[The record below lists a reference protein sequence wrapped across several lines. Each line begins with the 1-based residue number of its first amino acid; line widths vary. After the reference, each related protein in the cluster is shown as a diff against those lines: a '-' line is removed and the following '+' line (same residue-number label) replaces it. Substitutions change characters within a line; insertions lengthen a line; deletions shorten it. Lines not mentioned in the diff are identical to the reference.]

1 MAGRVIVWIFAS
13 VVTAIPAWAMFE
25 SDKTLAGDAKISM
38 AEAITVAQQTI
49 PGQPIHVKMG
59 MGKDLDH
66 TVYQVEILDKDNKSR
81 WVYVDAMNGAVT
93 EAKRS
98 SLPSV
103 P

>member
-1 MAGRVIVWIFAS
+1 MASRVVCMMLAFLF
-13 VVTAIPAWAMFE
+13 TAMPAWAIFE
-25 SDKTLAGDAKISM
+25 SDKTLAGQAKISM
-38 AEAITVAQQTI
+38 ADAITVAQQTI
-49 PGQPIHVKMG
+49 PGKPVHVE
-59 MGKDLDH
+59 MGKDLGH
-66 TVYQVEILDKDNKSR
+66 TVYQVEIVDRDNKSR

>member
-1 MAGRVIVWIFAS
+1 LA
-13 VVTAIPAWAMFE
+13 AIPAWAIFE
-25 SDKTLAGDAKISM
+25 SDKTLAGRAKISM
-38 AEAITVAQQTI
+38 AEAITVAERTI
-49 PGQPIHVKMG
+49 PGKPVRVE
-59 MGKDLDH
+59 MGKDLGH
-66 TVYQVEILDKDNKSR
+66 SMYQVEILDKDNKSR

>member
-1 MAGRVIVWIFAS
+1 MARRVVFAIML
-13 VVTAIPAWAMFE
+13 VQVLAAIPASAIFE
-25 SDKTLAGDAKISM
+25 SDKTLAGQAKISM
-38 AEAITVAQQTI
+38 ADAITVAERTI
-49 PGQPIHVKMG
+49 PGKPVHVE
-59 MGKDLDH
+59 MGKDLGH

-81 WVYVDAMNGAVT
+81 WVYVDATNGAVT

>member
-1 MAGRVIVWIFAS
+1 MARRVVFAIML
-13 VVTAIPAWAMFE
+13 VQVLAAIPAWAIFE
-25 SDKTLAGDAKISM
+25 SDKTLAAQAKISM
-38 AEAITVAQQTI
+38 AEAITVAERTI
-49 PGQPIHVKMG
+49 PGKPVHVE
-59 MGKDLDH
+59 MGKDLGH

-81 WVYVDAMNGAVT
+81 WVYVDATNGAVT

>member
-1 MAGRVIVWIFAS
+1 V
-13 VVTAIPAWAMFE
+13 
-25 SDKTLAGDAKISM
+25 
-38 AEAITVAQQTI
+38 AERTI
-49 PGQPIHVKMG
+49 PGKPVHVE
-59 MGKDLDH
+59 MGKDLGH

>member
-1 MAGRVIVWIFAS
+1 MARRVVFAIML
-13 VVTAIPAWAMFE
+13 VQLLAAIPAWAIFE
-25 SDKTLAGDAKISM
+25 SDKTLAGQAKISM
-38 AEAITVAQQTI
+38 AEAITVAERTI
-49 PGQPIHVKMG
+49 PGKPVHVE
-59 MGKDLDH
+59 MGKDLGH
-66 TVYQVEILDKDNKSR
+66 TVYQVEILDKDNKPR

>member
-1 MAGRVIVWIFAS
+1 MARRVVFALML
-13 VVTAIPAWAMFE
+13 VQVLAAIPASAIFE
-25 SDKTLAGDAKISM
+25 SDKTLAAQAKISM
-38 AEAITVAQQTI
+38 ADAITVAERTI
-49 PGQPIHVKMG
+49 PGKPVHVE